1 MDVLV
6 IGSGG
11 REHAIAWKI
20 SQSKLAN
27 IIFVA
32 PGNAG
37 TEREEKIKNI
47 DIEANDIDSL
57 LLFAK
62 EKKIDLTIVGPEN
75 PLVSGIVDRF
85 EEEGLLCLG
94 PCSKGARLEGS
105 KNFMKEVLVSANIP
119 TANYAEFDKAE
130 TALDYLDHQKIP
142 VVIKADG
149 LAAGKGVVVAFSKN
163 EAKKAITSFMLD
175 KKLGSAGSK
184 IIIEEFLTGDE
195 ASFIVLTDGDNIIP
209 LATSQDHKQRDD
221 NDKGPNTGGM
231 GAYSPTK
238 LINEEMNE
246 EILES
251 IIKPTLEEL
260 KKRGITYKGF
270 LYAGLMINKN
280 KIKVLEYN
288 CRFGDP
294 ETQPILLRMKSDFLE
309 MCFKACEKKLNDFAV
324 EWEKKVS
331 VGVVLASGGY
341 PEYYKKGYE
350 IKGIPEDTDDLKVF
364 HCGTKSKDGK
374 ILTNGGRVLCIT
386 SKAEELDKAIDLAYT
401 AVGKINWQGSF
412 YRSDIGQRKIN

>member
-1 MDVLV
+1 M
-6 IGSGG
+6 
-11 REHAIAWKI
+11 
-20 SQSKLAN
+20 
-27 IIFVA
+27 
-32 PGNAG
+32 
-37 TEREEKIKNI
+37 
-47 DIEANDIDSL
+47 
-57 LLFAK
+57 
-62 EKKIDLTIVGPEN
+62 
-75 PLVSGIVDRF
+75 
-85 EEEGLLCLG
+85 
-94 PCSKGARLEGS
+94 
-105 KNFMKEVLVSANIP
+105 
-119 TANYAEFDKAE
+119 
-130 TALDYLDHQKIP
+130 
-142 VVIKADG
+142 
-149 LAAGKGVVVAFSKN
+149 AFSKN

-221 NDKGPNTGGM
+221 NDRGPNTGGM
-231 GAYSPTK
+231 GAYSPTN
-238 LINEEMNE
+238 LIDEEMNK

-270 LYAGLMINKN
+270 LYAGLMIDKN

-294 ETQPILLRMKSDFLE
+294 ETQPILMRMKSDFLE
-309 MCFKACEKKLNDFAV
+309 MCYKACEKKLNDFAI

-341 PEYYKKGYE
+341 PENYKKGYE
-350 IKGIPEDTDDLKVF
+350 INGIPKDNDNLKIF

-374 ILTNGGRVLCIT
+374 IYTNGGRVLCIT
-386 SKAEELDKAIDLAYT
+386 SKAEELDKAIDTAYA
-401 AVGKINWQGSF
+401 AVRKINWQGSF